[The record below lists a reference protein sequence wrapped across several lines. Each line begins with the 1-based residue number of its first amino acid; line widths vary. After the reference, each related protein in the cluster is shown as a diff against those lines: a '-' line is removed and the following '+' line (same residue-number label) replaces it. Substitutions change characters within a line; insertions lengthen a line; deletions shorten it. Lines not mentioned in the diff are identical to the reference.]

1 MTIHTTV
8 LCPREVLLHTCK
20 QTPYLNKSFTH
31 LPRMYYG
38 AQEIV
43 LSLPTTTFY
52 NSAQITIQP
61 FFISLL
67 ASVVIVPDLVAWG
80 SCLPALKGRGA
91 ILNSKW
97 GGDWGK
103 EGRSSQECWLGY
115 LVLFDLSSWLYLSIL
130 GKKERSHL
138 SPHSWWN
145 WLDTEGQDDI
155 AKGRGLKELENVSLP
170 SFLPPFLPSFLLPSL
185 IFSYPFFFFFK
196 EG

>member
-1 MTIHTTV
+1 MDVRTDYVFLNLKGKSTFRIFSYCLIMGRKTRGLFLLNSTPPSNHTKALV
-8 LCPREVLLHTCK
+8 YP
-20 QTPYLNKSFTH
+20 F
-31 LPRMYYG
+31 
-38 AQEIV
+38 
-43 LSLPTTTFY
+43 
-52 NSAQITIQP
+52 QP

-185 IFSYPFFFFFK
+185 IFFTSFSQILRLSC
-196 EG
+196 